1 VVANKSFSR
10 LVCSA
15 DEDGINCASDELSPP
30 ITVTSCRGTTQWI
43 GRHVLQPLSQA
54 RSLALLE
61 RKR

>member
-43 GRHVLQPLSQA
+43 G
-54 RSLALLE
+54 
-61 RKR
+61 